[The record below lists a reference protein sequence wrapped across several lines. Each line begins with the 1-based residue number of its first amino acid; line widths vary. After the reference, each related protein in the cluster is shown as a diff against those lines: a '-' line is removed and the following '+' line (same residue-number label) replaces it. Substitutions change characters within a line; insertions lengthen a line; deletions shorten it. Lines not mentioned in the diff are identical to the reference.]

1 MMYNILKVTRNE
13 LASINLVSGTRL
25 VVDETALVYNR
36 VVFDLVS
43 DGIISR
49 SYTDFN
55 ELSLV
60 GVVLTPVLYKNAV
73 FAACMEQEKP
83 LQKTS

>member
-43 DGIISR
+43 DGIYLTVFIPILVN
-49 SYTDFN
+49 FH
-55 ELSLV
+55 LSV
-60 GVVLTPVLYKNAV
+60 
-73 FAACMEQEKP
+73 
-83 LQKTS
+83 